1 MRKLITGIG
10 SLTQASSSSSV
21 SPLLPSV
28 SAPSGLDTQ
37 SIPCKFPC
45 AYCLD
50 RFQIDMFNAILN
62 SHLQYI
68 PYFFLSLLHR
78 RLQQDGLVS
87 RRCSNASRRRT
98 GSGSGGNASSV
109 SGGSNEYG
117 EVPDPQVIDQLRE
130 SSQYDGPT
138 VFVTTLNARLI
149 RFDSHCI
156 YP

>member
-45 AYCLD
+45 AYCVD
-50 RFQIDMFNAILN
+50 RLQIDMFNAVLN
-62 SHLQYI
+62 SHLQNISYS
-68 PYFFLSLLHR
+68 SLFHR

-149 RFDSHCI
+149 RFDSHRI